1 MKKMVLGTIVY
12 VILVI
17 IAIIIIILLLKF
29 LFQLFFVI
37 PFGTDYYSGD
47 LLYAKEILLPMN

>member
-1 MKKMVLGTIVY
+1 MVLGT
-12 VILVI
+12 LLW
-17 IAIIIIILLLKF
+17 IIIIIIVVIVIIALLKF

-37 PFGTDYYSGD
+37 PFGTDYLVD

>member
-1 MKKMVLGTIVY
+1 MVLGTLIY
-12 VILVI
+12 
-17 IAIIIIILLLKF
+17 IIIIIIVVIVIIALLKF

-37 PFGTDYYSGD
+37 PVGTDYSAD